1 MEDHPP
7 ACSLATGP
15 GAVAILANVT
25 QTSRPVPGTSASGRD
40 PGTRRAL
47 AGVGTAFAAHA
58 LQAGSLGPWIPS
70 LKDRAGIDAGGLGVA
85 LTAIAAGLL
94 IGTRVAP
101 PLLRRMGA
109 GRTIRVAVP
118 LLAAVFAVLPAAA
131 GLGRLIAVFVCL
143 GFVSGVL
150 DVGMNDA
157 AVQVEMRARRR
168 VMSSVHGTWSVA
180 TLAGAALATAAI
192 SLGVSLGVYALGL
205 ALLIGVGSVPLLRWL
220 PHPEE
225 VSPEAARREGSS
237 ADEPHSRWA
246 VIALCSMG
254 AAAFLVE
261 GSALEWSA
269 VYLRDDLGASI
280 GAAGLGVV
288 AFTAGMAASRFVG
301 DRLATRFRPSVV
313 VRVGAWIGASA
324 LALGLLLGGRVAT
337 VVALAVLGLSMGPV
351 VPLVLSAAGRIVR
364 RPGRSALA
372 VVVTSSYVGSVI
384 GPAILG
390 ATARI
395 AGLRLALVLPVVA
408 AIVIAAVAGWTD
420 PSSERTA

>member
-1 MEDHPP
+1 M
-7 ACSLATGP
+7 
-15 GAVAILANVT
+15 T
-25 QTSRPVPGTSASGRD
+25 QTSRPVAGTSASGRD
-40 PGTRRAL
+40 LGTRRAL
-47 AGVGTAFAAHA
+47 VGVGTAFAAHA

-70 LKDRAGIDAGGLGVA
+70 LKDRADIGAGGLGVA
-85 LTAIAAGLL
+85 LTTIAAGLL

-109 GRTIRVAVP
+109 RRTIRIAVP
-118 LLAAVFAVLPAAA
+118 LLAAVFAVLPTAA
-131 GLGRLIAVFVCL
+131 GLGRLMAVFACL

-157 AVQVEMRARRR
+157 AVQVEVRARRR
-168 VMSSVHGTWSVA
+168 VMSGVHGTWSVA
-180 TLAGAALATAAI
+180 TLAGAALATVTI
-192 SLGVSLGVYALGL
+192 SLGVSFGVYALAL

-220 PHPEE
+220 PHPETA
-225 VSPEAARREGSS
+225 SPGAARGDGS
-237 ADEPHSRWA
+237 ADEPDSRWA

-269 VYLRDDLGASI
+269 VYLRDDLGVSI

-324 LALGLLLGGRVAT
+324 LALGLLLGGSVAT

-372 VVVTSSYVGSVI
+372 VVVTSSYVGSVM

-395 AGLRLALVLPVVA
+395 AGLRLALVLPVIA
-408 AIVIAAVAGWTD
+408 AIVIAAFAGWTD

>member
-1 MEDHPP
+1 M
-7 ACSLATGP
+7 
-15 GAVAILANVT
+15 T

-40 PGTRRAL
+40 LGTRRAL
-47 AGVGTAFAAHA
+47 VGVGTAFAAHA

-70 LKDRAGIDAGGLGVA
+70 LKDRADIGAGGLGVA
-85 LTAIAAGLL
+85 LTTIAAGLL

-109 GRTIRVAVP
+109 RRTIRIAVP
-118 LLAAVFAVLPAAA
+118 LLAAVFAVLPTAA
-131 GLGRLIAVFVCL
+131 GLGRLMAVFACL

-157 AVQVEMRARRR
+157 AVQVEVRARRR
-168 VMSSVHGTWSVA
+168 VMSGVHGTWSVA
-180 TLAGAALATAAI
+180 TLAGAALATVAI
-192 SLGVSLGVYALGL
+192 SLGVSLGVYAPAL

-220 PHPEE
+220 PHPETA
-225 VSPEAARREGSS
+225 SPGAARGDGS
-237 ADEPHSRWA
+237 ADEPDSRWA

-324 LALGLLLGGRVAT
+324 LALGLLLGGSVAT

-372 VVVTSSYVGSVI
+372 VVVTSSYVGSVM

-395 AGLRLALVLPVVA
+395 AGLRLALVLPVIA
-408 AIVIAAVAGWTD
+408 AIVIAAFAGWTD